1 MITAKWTFPVCTV
14 SSRVCWLSCPWAKWH
29 PWSPVY
35 RSILRVVCALKTE
48 TYVLAFHCFA
58 TYYHTLGSLKHSFSM
73 FLYVKSSQQGSIGV
87 LCLGSSK
94 AKIKGWVQ
102 LDSYFNWE
110 GLILTSYWIRFCD
123 FNFYFA
129 AFVIMGIHNGLL
141 QGHLPASLFLTVG
154 L

>member
-1 MITAKWTFPVCTV
+1 MITAKWIFPVCTV
-14 SSRVCWLSCPWAKWH
+14 SSRVCWLSCHEPNDNH
-29 PWSPVY
+29 GLQFS
-35 RSILRVVCALKTE
+35 SILRVVCALKTE
-48 TYVLAFHCFA
+48 IYVLVFYCFA

-94 AKIKGWVQ
+94 AKIKVWVQ

-110 GLILTSYWIRFCD
+110 GLILTLYWIRFCD

-141 QGHLPASLFLTVG
+141 QGDLPASLFLTIG